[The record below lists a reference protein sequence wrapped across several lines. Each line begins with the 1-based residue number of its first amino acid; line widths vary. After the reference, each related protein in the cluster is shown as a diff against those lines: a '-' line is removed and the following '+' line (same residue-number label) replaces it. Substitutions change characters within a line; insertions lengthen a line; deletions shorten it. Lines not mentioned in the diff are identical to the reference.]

1 MGIFAYKARQADGS
15 IISGVIEAD
24 DVRKAMTNIRSQGLT
39 VISTEEKKA
48 DILAGVV
55 KAINIFD
62 KVSLGDKVLFSRQFS
77 TLINAGIPVIQCLNI
92 LVDQTKKNVFKGVL
106 RDIRTNIESGEFIS
120 ASLAKHPDAFDT
132 LYVSMVKA
140 GEVGGV
146 LDEVLDRLALYLEN
160 IAELKRKVVGAMV
173 YPIMIIFVAV
183 IVVGFLLVFV
193 IPQFKEVFKI
203 FGSKLPAPT
212 QMLIDLSNFLV
223 KQGWIIVV
231 VVIGIVMFFG
241 TLIKRVPAVKF
252 RWHKLILK
260 VPLIG
265 DLLLKVAVARFTRTL
280 GTLARSGV
288 PILEAL
294 EICATTSGNKVIEAA
309 ILDGRTAIKEG
320 ERISESLK
328 TANVFPPIVVQMIS
342 IGEETGALD
351 SMLFKVADY
360 YDKEVDATV
369 AALASIIEP
378 VLIVFLG
385 VVVGFIVIAMYLPIF
400 SLPSMIK

>member
-1 MGIFAYKARQADGS
+1 MGIFAYKARQTDGS

>member
-1 MGIFAYKARQADGS
+1 MGLFTYKARQADGS

-24 DVRKAMTNIRSQGLT
+24 DVRKAITNIRSKGLT

-48 DILAGVV
+48 DILAGFL

-62 KVSLGDKVLFSRQFS
+62 KVSLGDRVLFSRQFS

-92 LVDQTKKNVFKGVL
+92 LVDQTKKNVFKGIL

-120 ASLAKHPDAFDT
+120 SAIAKHSDAFDN

-160 IAELKRKVVGAMV
+160 IAELKRKVIGAMV
-173 YPIMIIFVAV
+173 YPIMIVFVAV
-183 IVVGFLLVFV
+183 GVVGFLLTFV
-193 IPQFKEVFKI
+193 IPKFKDVFKI
-203 FGSKLPAPT
+203 FGEKLPAPT
-212 QMLIDLSNFLV
+212 QILISVSDFLV
-223 KQGWIIVV
+223 KRGWIVAL
-231 VVIGIVMFFG
+231 VVIGIFMFAGFM
-241 TLIKRVPAVKF
+241 IKTVPAVKY
-252 RWHKLILK
+252 RWHKIILR

-265 DLLLKVAVARFTRTL
+265 ELLLKVAVARFTRTL

-309 ILDGRTAIKEG
+309 IMDGRSAIKEG

-328 TANVFPPIVVQMIS
+328 TANVFPPMVVQMIS

-378 VLIVFLG
+378 ALIVFLG
-385 VVVGFIVIAMYLPIF
+385 VVVGFIVVAMYLPIF
-400 SLPSMIK
+400 SLPAMIK

>member
-1 MGIFAYKARQADGS
+1 MGVFAYKARQADGS

>member
-1 MGIFAYKARQADGS
+1 MGLFTYKARQADGS
-15 IISGVIEAD
+15 IITGVIEAD

-48 DILAGVV
+48 DILAGII
-55 KAINIFD
+55 KSINIFD

-92 LVDQTKKNVFKGVL
+92 LVDQTKKNVFKGIL

-120 ASLAKHPDAFDT
+120 AALAKHQDAFDG
-132 LYVSMVKA
+132 LYISMVKA

-160 IAELKRKVVGAMV
+160 IAELKRKVIGAMV

-183 IVVGFLLVFV
+183 GVVSFLLIFV
-193 IPQFKEVFKI
+193 IPKFKDVFAM
-203 FGSKLPAPT
+203 FGEKLPAPT
-212 QMLIDLSNFLV
+212 QILINLSNFLV
-223 KQGWIIVV
+223 KKGWIVALIT
-231 VVIGIVMFFG
+231 IGIIMFIGFM
-241 TLIKRVPAVKF
+241 IDKVPAVKF
-252 RWHKLILK
+252 RWHKIILK
-260 VPLIG
+260 IPLFG
-265 DLLLKVAVARFTRTL
+265 DLILKVAVARFTRTL
-280 GTLARSGV
+280 GTLAKSGV

-309 ILDGRTAIKEG
+309 ILNGKTAIKEG

-328 TANVFPPIVVQMIS
+328 TANVFPPIVVQMIGV
-342 IGEETGALD
+342 GEETGALD
-351 SMLFKVADY
+351 AMLFKVADY

-378 VLIVFLG
+378 MLIVFLG
-385 VVVGFIVIAMYLPIF
+385 VVVGFIVVAMYLPIF
-400 SLPSMIK
+400 SLPGMIK

>member
-1 MGIFAYKARQADGS
+1 MGLFVYKARQADGS
-15 IISGVIEAD
+15 ITTGVIEAD

-48 DILAGVV
+48 DILAGVI
-55 KAINIFD
+55 KSINIFD
-62 KVSLGDKVLFSRQFS
+62 KVSLGDRVLFSRQFS

-92 LVDQTKKNVFKGVL
+92 LTDQTKKNVFKGIL

-120 ASLAKHPDAFDT
+120 SSLAKHPDAFDN
-132 LYVSMVKA
+132 LYISMVKA

-160 IAELKRKVVGAMV
+160 IAELKRKVIGAMV
-173 YPIMIIFVAV
+173 YPIMIIFVA
-183 IVVGFLLVFV
+183 IGVVSFLLVFV
-193 IPQFKEVFKI
+193 IPKFKDVFAM
-203 FGSKLPAPT
+203 FGEKLPAPT
-212 QMLIDLSNFLV
+212 QILLNISDFLV
-223 KQGWIIVV
+223 KKGWIVAIVM
-231 VVIGIVMFFG
+231 IGIFMFVGFM
-241 TLIKRVPAVKF
+241 IDKVPAVKF
-252 RWHKLILK
+252 RWHKIILK
-260 VPLIG
+260 IPLFG
-265 DLLLKVAVARFTRTL
+265 DLTLKVAVARFTRTL

-288 PILEAL
+288 PILEAM

-309 ILDGRTAIKEG
+309 ILNGRIAIKEG

-328 TANVFPPIVVQMIS
+328 TANVFPPMVVQMIG

-351 SMLFKVADY
+351 AMLFKVADY

-378 VLIVFLG
+378 MLIVFLG

-400 SLPSMIK
+400 SLPGMIK

>member
-1 MGIFAYKARQADGS
+1 MGLFAYKARQADGS
-15 IISGVIEAD
+15 IITGLIEAD

-48 DILAGVV
+48 DILAGIIRS
-55 KAINIFD
+55 INIFD
-62 KVSLGDKVLFSRQFS
+62 KVSLGDRVLFSRQFS

-92 LVDQTKKNVFKGVL
+92 LIDQTKKNVFKGIL
-106 RDIRTNIESGEFIS
+106 RDVRTNIESGEFIS
-120 ASLAKHPDAFDT
+120 AALAKHSDAFDN

-160 IAELKRKVVGAMV
+160 IAELKRKVIGAMV
-173 YPIMIIFVAV
+173 YPIMIIFVAI
-183 IVVGFLLVFV
+183 IVVSFLLIFV
-193 IPQFKEVFKI
+193 IPKFKDVFAM
-203 FGSKLPAPT
+203 FGEKLPAPT
-212 QMLIDLSNFLV
+212 QFLITLSNFLV
-223 KQGWIIVV
+223 KKGWIVALV
-231 VVIGIVMFFG
+231 MIGIIMFVGFM
-241 TLIKRVPAVKF
+241 IDKVPAVKF
-252 RWHKLILK
+252 RWHKIVLK
-260 VPLIG
+260 IPLLG
-265 DLLLKVAVARFTRTL
+265 DLILKVAVARFTRTL

-309 ILDGRTAIKEG
+309 ILTGKTAIKEG

-328 TANVFPPIVVQMIS
+328 AANVFPPIVIQMIGV
-342 IGEETGALD
+342 GEETGALD
-351 SMLFKVADY
+351 AMLFKVADY

-378 VLIVFLG
+378 MLIVFLG
-385 VVVGFIVIAMYLPIF
+385 VVVGFIVVAMYLPIF
-400 SLPSMIK
+400 SLPGMIK

>member
-1 MGIFAYKARQADGS
+1 MGLFTYKARQADGS
-15 IISGVIEAD
+15 IITGVIEAD

-39 VISTEEKKA
+39 VISTEEKKV
-48 DILAGVV
+48 DILAGII
-55 KAINIFD
+55 KSINIFD

-92 LVDQTKKNVFKGVL
+92 LVDQTKKNVFKGIL

-120 ASLAKHPDAFDT
+120 AALAKHQDAFDG
-132 LYVSMVKA
+132 LYISMVKA

-160 IAELKRKVVGAMV
+160 IAELKRKVIGAMV

-183 IVVGFLLVFV
+183 GVVSFLLIFV
-193 IPQFKEVFKI
+193 IPKFKDVFAM
-203 FGSKLPAPT
+203 FGEKLPAPT
-212 QMLIDLSNFLV
+212 QILINLSNFLV
-223 KQGWIIVV
+223 KKGWIVALIT
-231 VVIGIVMFFG
+231 IGIIMFIGFM
-241 TLIKRVPAVKF
+241 IDKVPAVKF
-252 RWHKLILK
+252 RWHKIILK
-260 VPLIG
+260 IPLFG
-265 DLLLKVAVARFTRTL
+265 DLILKVAVARFTRTL
-280 GTLARSGV
+280 GTLAKSGV

-309 ILDGRTAIKEG
+309 ILNGKTAIKEG

-328 TANVFPPIVVQMIS
+328 TANVFPPIVVQMIGV
-342 IGEETGALD
+342 GEETGALD
-351 SMLFKVADY
+351 AMLFKVADY

-378 VLIVFLG
+378 MLIVFLG
-385 VVVGFIVIAMYLPIF
+385 VVVGFIVVAMYLPIF
-400 SLPSMIK
+400 SLPGMIK

>member
-1 MGIFAYKARQADGS
+1 MGLFTYKARQSDGS

-24 DVRKAMTNIRSQGLT
+24 NVRKAITNIRSQGLT

-48 DILAGVV
+48 DILAGVL

-62 KVSLGDKVLFSRQFS
+62 KVSLGDRVLFSRQFS

-92 LVDQTKKNVFKGVL
+92 LVDQTKKNVFKGIL

-120 ASLAKHPDAFDT
+120 SAIAKHSDAFDN

-140 GEVGGV
+140 GEVGGA

-160 IAELKRKVVGAMV
+160 IAELKRKVIGAMV
-173 YPIMIIFVAV
+173 YPIMIIFVA
-183 IVVGFLLVFV
+183 IGVVSFLLIFV
-193 IPQFKEVFKI
+193 IPKFKDVFAI
-203 FGSKLPAPT
+203 FGEKLPAPT
-212 QMLIDLSNFLV
+212 QILITTSDFLV
-223 KQGWIIVV
+223 KRGWIVALGI
-231 VVIGIVMFFG
+231 IGIVMFAGFMIN
-241 TLIKRVPAVKF
+241 TVPAVKY
-252 RWHKLILK
+252 RWHKIMLK
-260 VPLIG
+260 IPLIG
-265 DLLLKVAVARFTRTL
+265 ELLLKVAVARFTRTL

-294 EICATTSGNKVIEAA
+294 EICATTSGNKVIETA
-309 ILDGRTAIKEG
+309 IMDGRSAIKEG

-351 SMLFKVADY
+351 AMLFKVADY

-385 VVVGFIVIAMYLPIF
+385 VVVGFIVVAMYLPIF
-400 SLPSMIK
+400 SLPAMIK

>member
-1 MGIFAYKARQADGS
+1 MGLFTYKARQSDGS

-24 DVRKAMTNIRSQGLT
+24 NVRKAITNIRSQGLT

-48 DILAGVV
+48 DILAGVL

-62 KVSLGDKVLFSRQFS
+62 KVSLGDRVLFSRQFS

-92 LVDQTKKNVFKGVL
+92 LVDQTKKNVFKGIL

-120 ASLAKHPDAFDT
+120 SAIAKHSDAFDN

-160 IAELKRKVVGAMV
+160 IAELKRKVIGAMV
-173 YPIMIIFVAV
+173 YPIMIIFVA
-183 IVVGFLLVFV
+183 IGVVSFLLIFV
-193 IPQFKEVFKI
+193 IPKFKDVFAI
-203 FGSKLPAPT
+203 FGEKLPAPT
-212 QMLIDLSNFLV
+212 QLLITTSDFLV
-223 KQGWIIVV
+223 KRGWIVALGI
-231 VVIGIVMFFG
+231 IGIVMFAGFMIN
-241 TLIKRVPAVKF
+241 TVPAVKY
-252 RWHKLILK
+252 RWHKIMLK
-260 VPLIG
+260 IPLIG
-265 DLLLKVAVARFTRTL
+265 ELLLKVAVARFTRTL

-294 EICATTSGNKVIEAA
+294 EICATTSGNKVIETA
-309 ILDGRTAIKEG
+309 IMDGRSAIKEG

-351 SMLFKVADY
+351 AMLFKVADY

-385 VVVGFIVIAMYLPIF
+385 VVVGFIVVAMYLPIF
-400 SLPSMIK
+400 SLPAMIK

>member
-1 MGIFAYKARQADGS
+1 MGVFAYKARQADGS

-24 DVRKAMTNIRSQGLT
+24 NVRKAMTNIRSQGLT

>member
-1 MGIFAYKARQADGS
+1 M
-15 IISGVIEAD
+15 
-24 DVRKAMTNIRSQGLT
+24 
-39 VISTEEKKA
+39 
-48 DILAGVV
+48 
-55 KAINIFD
+55 
-62 KVSLGDKVLFSRQFS
+62 
-77 TLINAGIPVIQCLNI
+77 
-92 LVDQTKKNVFKGVL
+92 
-106 RDIRTNIESGEFIS
+106 
-120 ASLAKHPDAFDT
+120 
-132 LYVSMVKA
+132 
-140 GEVGGV
+140 
-146 LDEVLDRLALYLEN
+146 
-160 IAELKRKVVGAMV
+160 
-173 YPIMIIFVAV
+173 
-183 IVVGFLLVFV
+183 
-193 IPQFKEVFKI
+193 
-203 FGSKLPAPT
+203 
-212 QMLIDLSNFLV
+212 
-223 KQGWIIVV
+223 
-231 VVIGIVMFFG
+231 
-241 TLIKRVPAVKF
+241 
-252 RWHKLILK
+252 K